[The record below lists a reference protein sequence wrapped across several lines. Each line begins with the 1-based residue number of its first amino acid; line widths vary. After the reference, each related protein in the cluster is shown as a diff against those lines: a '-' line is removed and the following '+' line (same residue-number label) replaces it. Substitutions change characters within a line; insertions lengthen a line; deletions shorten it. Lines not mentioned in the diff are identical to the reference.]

1 MNPQASLPPAAP
13 LNAQDRSP
21 APRRHLY
28 RSIYPLRTFGMGLG
42 GVLSASVL
50 HGLPTVPWQWALWA
64 VSFWL
69 WPHAA
74 WLRSRYSADP
84 YRAETQNLLVD
95 SAIVGLWVPLMHFN
109 LLPSVVLVTVT
120 TSDKFKTGVK
130 RLWLSSSLVLLA
142 TAAVVTLWLRPAPLL
157 ESSLLVV
164 LCTLPVI
171 VLHSLAA
178 SLASYRLIRTVSRQN
193 RQLQELRRV
202 DAATGLFARAHWQEQ
217 AAAALTEHHSQG
229 APMCLLMI
237 DIDHFKNINDSHGHT
252 LGDDVIRAV
261 GQALLGCVRA
271 QDCAGRYGGDEF
283 AVVCRNTD
291 AAEAMAMAQRIRESI
306 EDLRLP
312 SVPELRLTSS
322 VGVAKAARQ
331 HQQLRD
337 WMNDAD
343 AALYRAKHRGR
354 NQVSGP
360 GVMGNTVPAGL

>member
-1 MNPQASLPPAAP
+1 
-13 LNAQDRSP
+13 
-21 APRRHLY
+21 
-28 RSIYPLRTFGMGLG
+28 MGLG
-42 GVLSASVL
+42 GLLLASVL
-50 HGLPTVPWQWALWA
+50 YGLPTAPWHWALWT
-64 VSFWL
+64 VTFWL

-74 WLRSRYSADP
+74 WLRARYSADP
-84 YRAETQNLLVD
+84 FRTEIQNLLVD

-109 LLPSVVLVTVT
+109 LLPSVVLATVT

-130 RLWLSSSLVLLA
+130 RLWITSSVVMLA
-142 TAAVVTLWLRPAPLL
+142 SAALVTLWLRPAPLL

-164 LCTLPVI
+164 ICTLPVI
-171 VLHSLAA
+171 VLHTLAA
-178 SLASYRLIRTVSRQN
+178 SMASYRLIRTVSRQN

-217 AAAALTEHHSQG
+217 AAAALTEHHRQG

-283 AVVCRNTD
+283 AVVCRHTH

-312 SVPELRLTSS
+312 HLPTLRLTSS
-322 VGVAKAARQ
+322 VGVAQAAPH

-337 WMNDAD
+337 WMNEAD
-343 AALYRAKHRGR
+343 AALYRAKDGGR
-354 NQVSGP
+354 NRVSGP
-360 GVMGNTVPAGL
+360 CAMGNTAPAAL